1 MIHNSRIAHSGRLS
15 VGANPVRKVGASE
28 AKFMASGSQVG
39 VGHQAIHIRYLFP
52 QKWSLLTIHSCGSET
67 KLKTCGLRSY
77 SLRKRVCQESHDI

>member
-39 VGHQAIHIRYLFP
+39 VGHQN
-52 QKWSLLTIHSCGSET
+52 HSHQIPVPAKMVASDHTFMRE
-67 KLKTCGLRSY
+67 R
-77 SLRKRVCQESHDI
+77 D